1 MQQPAMPPPFS
12 PAAGTAAAAGQ
23 HATPISSR
31 PPPESQ
37 QQQHQVDEV
46 GGGSASAGSSFVVD
60 HDGGGASAGGDD
72 GERNGPSSGNRWPR
86 QETLALLKIRSEMD
100 AAFREAA
107 LKGPLWEQVARCVVM
122 RVQLPKPKP
131 AVRILHGL
139 TRRCMKSR
147 CRIRSFQLKFG
158 LFRCDGSSLQQLVAS
173 SSSWIVWR
181 RSWHRRRLPRPRRT
195 Q

>member
-1 MQQPAMPPPFS
+1 LIPRATQAGMQQPAMTPPFS
-12 PAAGTAAAAGQ
+12 PAAAGQ

-31 PPPESQ
+31 PPPES
-37 QQQHQVDEV
+37 QQHQVDEV
-46 GGGSASAGSSFVVD
+46 GGGSASAGSSFVVH
-60 HDGGGASAGGDD
+60 HDGGGDD
-72 GERNGPSSGNRWPR
+72 GDRNGPSGGNRWPR

-131 AVRILHGL
+131 AARILHGL

-158 LFRCDGSSLQQLVAS
+158 QFRCDGRGSLQQLVAS
-173 SSSWIVWR
+173 SSASIVWR
-181 RSWHRRRLPRPRRT
+181 RSWHRRRRPRPRRT